1 MARYISRSFDRSRL
15 RPWPGIHNRVTV
27 YVTRHREPSPSATSD
42 TAPREKT
49 RNFDRNGRS
58 AAGYGRPYI
67 SRRCISRAFQL
78 SENPYKFRLVS
89 SSPRQRAFS
98 TDESL
103 SFFSF
108 FLLLLPY
115 LPHAFS
121 TRSSSCIP
129 RIRSVLQFSTCCPF
143 LGPSAVGLAYASHI
157 ADAYMRLH
165 IN

>member
-98 TDESL
+98 TDEPL
-103 SFFSF
+103 SFFF
-108 FLLLLPY
+108 FLPSPPALLASRVLHTLFLLHPPDSLRSPIFY
-115 LPHAFS
+115 LPPVPRPFGC
-121 TRSSSCIP
+121 RS
-129 RIRSVLQFSTCCPF
+129 RIR
-143 LGPSAVGLAYASHI
+143 I
-157 ADAYMRLH
+157 AHR
-165 IN
+165 